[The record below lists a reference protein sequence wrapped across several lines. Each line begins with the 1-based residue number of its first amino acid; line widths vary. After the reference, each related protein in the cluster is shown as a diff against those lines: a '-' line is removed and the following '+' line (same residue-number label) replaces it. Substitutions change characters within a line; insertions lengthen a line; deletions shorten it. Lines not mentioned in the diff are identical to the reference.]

1 MKKPHKIL
9 LFATVLLLVA
19 SIVYT
24 SAEEGWQKQRRERPS
39 WEIRSPSVGKIV
51 PDIPVYDM
59 NLKPVQFSN
68 LYKNSLLIVQW
79 GGCT

>member
-1 MKKPHKIL
+1 MKKQYNIL
-9 LFATVLLLVA
+9 LFATVLLLVV
-19 SIVYT
+19 SIAYT
-24 SAEEGWQKQRRERPS
+24 SAQEQRQRRQRPS
-39 WEIRSPSVGKIV
+39 WESRSPSVGKIV

-59 NLKPVQFSN
+59 NLKPIQFSN